1 MSVFNKIKW
10 VFVVMVVFTL
20 ILATNL
26 IDKRNFRSIS
36 ESIVSIYEDRL
47 VVKNLILDM
56 ATAIN
61 KKEVAFLT
69 QDTAF
74 LATQNTVLTEALN
87 ADIQQ
92 FEQTSYTDKEA
103 ASLAL
108 LKKDI
113 EVMLKAEEEL
123 IATNFEDYD
132 RYNVCIKDLNDH
144 LDALAHIQMQEG
156 KKQFITSQRKMVT
169 VELFTKIET
178 YLLIFLGVIA
188 LIIIFYKPKS

>member
-188 LIIIFYKPKS
+188 LVIIFYKPKS